1 MTTDHER
8 CEHNEREIAYLRD
21 LFEAEIKRIDSLLS
35 EREKQMDS
43 ALRAAE
49 VAGEKSE
56 AEALRARQASNEWR
70 QAMSDREHRF
80 ATVAEM
86 ATVKEEL
93 GLVRSALSEWQGRRV
108 AWIAAAGIIAT
119 LLAIGVGQ
127 IIRSGI
133 TSADVSNQI
142 QREAPWNR
150 DKAGVERRITVLER
164 RQEQVRIEISRLEQR
179 IDSICREHKP
189 TVC

>member
-1 MTTDHER
+1 M
-8 CEHNEREIAYLRD
+8 
-21 LFEAEIKRIDSLLS
+21 
-35 EREKQMDS
+35 
-43 ALRAAE
+43 
-49 VAGEKSE
+49 
-56 AEALRARQASNEWR
+56 
-70 QAMSDREHRF
+70 
-80 ATVAEM
+80 
-86 ATVKEEL
+86 KEEL
-93 GLVRSALSEWQGRRV
+93 GLVRAALSEWQGRRV

>member
-1 MTTDHER
+1 VNDHER
-8 CEHNEREIAYLRD
+8 CEHNEREIGYLRD

-35 EREKQMDS
+35 EREKQTDA
-43 ALRAAE
+43 ALRGAE
-49 VAGEKSE
+49 VAGEKAE
-56 AEALRARQASNEWR
+56 AEALRARQAANEWR

-80 ATVAEM
+80 ATVSSM
-86 ATVKEEL
+86 DTMKEEL
-93 GLVRSALSEWQGRRV
+93 SLVRAALSEWQGRRV

-133 TSADVSNQI
+133 TAADVSNQI

-150 DKAGVERRITVLER
+150 DKAGVERRITVLEK
-164 RQEQVRIEISRLEQR
+164 RQEQVRIELSRLEQR
-179 IDSICREHKP
+179 IDSICSEHKP